1 MSRLIFLLTLPRIGG
16 RLEQKYEYT
25 HVMKTNAKPTSSAS
39 PPQESRSGKRRENKA
54 KTKQAILKAAAD
66 LFSKKGFFQTT
77 TKEISTQ
84 AKIAEGTLF
93 NYFPT
98 KEDLALYFFEQELDG
113 LIQWY
118 GGQTELQEAPLAEK
132 IFAIVNHHL
141 ERISPYEDFIG
152 AVYLRALQPASKL
165 SPLSLEKRELSL
177 HYLRFIHDILVEAEK
192 RKDIPKVGQVGAYA
206 VGLFHVAMITY
217 WLNDRSRGKENT
229 LALLDRCLK
238 VANSILTKQGGWEW

>member
-1 MSRLIFLLTLPRIGG
+1 LERI
-16 RLEQKYEYT
+16 YECT
-25 HVMKTNAKPTSSAS
+25 HVMKKNAKQTDSAS
-39 PPQESRSGKRRENKA
+39 PPKKSRSGKRRENKER
-54 KTKQAILKAAAD
+54 TKQAILKAAAD
-66 LFSKKGFFQTT
+66 LFSTKGFFQTT
-77 TKEISTQ
+77 TKEISTR
-84 AKIAEGTLF
+84 ARIAEGTLF

-118 GGQTELQEAPLAEK
+118 GEQTELKEAPLAEQV
-132 IFAIVNHHL
+132 FAIVNHHL

-165 SPLSLEKRELSL
+165 NPLSLEKRELTL
-177 HYLRFIHDILVEAEK
+177 HYLRFIHDILVEAER
-192 RKDIPKVGQVGAYA
+192 RKEIPKVGQVGAYV

-217 WLNDRSRGKENT
+217 WLNDCSRGKENT

-238 VANSILTKQGGWEW
+238 VANTVLLKRGGWEW